1 LNAIL
6 RSATD
11 GIVVTDATG
20 EILQANPVAQAWL
33 TQTLSPEDARRLREA
48 AQDIAQQASAVPTHG
63 QQPEIVL
70 ELTGLDLELKAP
82 PPVTTIKLYAHLLQ
96 RTSPREEKWQAYLTA
111 LAQEANRQAQLVED
125 ILQISRIDAGR
136 LEVQPRPIS
145 LDELAARAIDSHRVL
160 AKERDLMLEHHPVE
174 PGPMTLVDPERTMQV
189 LNNLVENAIHYTPP
203 GGAVA
208 VSAGQA
214 EAEGRAWATMSVADT
229 EIDIPEDER
238 PHVFERFF
246 RGKEPRVMQ
255 VSGTGLG
262 LAIAKEIAELH
273 GGHVTVESQAG
284 KGTTFT
290 IWLPLAV

>member
-1 LNAIL
+1 
-6 RSATD
+6 
-11 GIVVTDATG
+11 
-20 EILQANPVAQAWL
+20 
-33 TQTLSPEDARRLREA
+33 
-48 AQDIAQQASAVPTHG
+48 
-63 QQPEIVL
+63 
-70 ELTGLDLELKAP
+70 
-82 PPVTTIKLYAHLLQ
+82 
-96 RTSPREEKWQAYLTA
+96 
-111 LAQEANRQAQLVED
+111 LVED

-136 LEVQPRPIS
+136 LELQPRPIS
-145 LDELAARAIDSHRVL
+145 LNELAARAIDSHRVV
-160 AKERDLMLEHHPVE
+160 AKERDLTLEHHPVE

-208 VSAGQA
+208 VSTGQA
-214 EAEGRAWATMSVADT
+214 EAEGRAWATISVADT
-229 EIDIPEDER
+229 GIGIPEDEL

-255 VSGTGLG
+255 VPGTGLG

-290 IWLPLAV
+290 IWLPLAM